1 MPFLWGDKEA
11 KNKNAKKNRK
21 PSPTNQ
27 LFTMGLARSPQKEN
41 GGSIRCLRPIY
52 RLIEKAPLPVSFHRK
67 LKAGMTVEA
76 AVVLPLFLFFV
87 LNLSCAIELIRLHG
101 NLQLALWETGSQL
114 AVYGHGLEDN
124 AVASMFSYFYV
135 KNQMIRYVGED
146 YLNNSPLSEGAK
158 GLIPWESKIFTSEDE
173 MDLIITYQVSPW
185 SSLAGF
191 TSFRMA
197 NRYYGHIWN
206 GYDISDSGEESRL
219 QSDVVYMAENGK
231 VYHENRNCTHLTLS
245 IQETTW
251 EEAIHKTNQWGRSYT
266 PCEKCSPQEETVIL
280 YITDEGE
287 RYHSDRNCSGL
298 KRTVFSVPRNRVSG
312 YRACSRCG

>member
-1 MPFLWGDKEA
+1 MPFLWGKKEPNNKTK
-11 KNKNAKKNRK
+11 KNKK

-27 LFTMGLARSPQKEN
+27 LFSTGLAQSPQKN
-41 GGSIRCLRPIY
+41 VGGSTRRLRPIY
-52 RLIEKAPLPVSFHRK
+52 RLIEKVPLPASFHRK

-87 LNLSCAIELIRLHG
+87 LNLSCSIELIRLHG
-101 NLQLALWETGSQL
+101 NLQIALWETGSQM
-114 AVYGHGLEDN
+114 AVYGHALEDST
-124 AVASMFSYFYV
+124 VASMFSYFYV
-135 KNQMIRYVGED
+135 QNQVVKYVGED
-146 YLNNSPLSEGAK
+146 YLNNSPLTEGAK
-158 GLIPWESKIFTSEDE
+158 GLIPWESKIFNSQDE

-185 SSLAGF
+185 SGLVGF

-206 GYDISDSGEESRL
+206 GYDISNPEEESQL
-219 QSDVVYMAENGK
+219 LEDIVYMAENGQ
-231 VYHENRNCTHLTLS
+231 VYHEDRNCTHLKLS

-251 EEAIHKTNQWGRSYT
+251 EGAKQKRNQWGKSYT
-266 PCEKCSPQEETVIL
+266 ACEKCCPEEGTVIL

-298 KRTVFSVPRNRVSG
+298 KRTVFSVPRDRVSG
-312 YRACSRCG
+312 HRVCSRCG